1 MTIDELIEY
10 VYSKNSTDDLLLK
23 YKGGGVLQ
31 QLLCIERSLDY
42 YINFKN
48 EIIKNDKDYKRIPKG
63 NQNNKEA
70 NVNSFKLERMRLEK
84 ERENARKLEKEQKL
98 RLQSQGKKTRPDMG
112 RTFIPEQ
119 EVEVKV
125 ETVDKNS
132 EYLKYFT

>member
-63 NQNNKEA
+63 NSNNKEA